1 MATKKTVGALI
12 KEARTA
18 AGLSQAKLAEKV
30 DGVSSSDIGKAERD
44 EKELTQAALKQIAKA
59 TGVTQKSLLEAPSG
73 VKKTSAAKTTSSK
86 TSSKTST
93 SKKTSSSSKTSSSKK
108 TSSSSKK
115 SDEELKLTATE
126 KKLVEL
132 YRAADSATKKKATA
146 ILKGENPGV
155 EDVIE
160 IVGTALTSM
169 MGGKEMPAEEGSREM
184 EIVD

>member
-108 TSSSSKK
+108 T
-115 SDEELKLTATE
+115 DEELKLTATE

-146 ILKGENPGV
+146 VLKGENPGV